1 MARSLFIVVS
11 DDSDV
16 VSKAR
21 AWGVQN
27 NVTMSTYSSQ
37 QWSEGL
43 QNPAFRSQ
51 VMTEPVSANSGKLLS
66 FPGSQLP
73 GVTTNNNSR
82 GISTMNQVESDA
94 IVNAIAQYKG
104 NLTEAAKAL
113 GIGRATIYRKIKQ
126 YNIDPTMARNRGNN
140 NGNSGSQAA

>member
-1 MARSLFIVVS
+1 MARSLFICVS
-11 DDSDV
+11 DDADI

-21 AWGVQN
+21 SWGVQN
-27 NVTMSTYSSQ
+27 NVTVNVYSSQ

-51 VMTEPVSANSGKLLS
+51 VQTESVNLTGGKILN
-66 FPGSQLP
+66 FPTNGAAGGGTGRG
-73 GVTTNNNSR
+73 GVP
-82 GISTMNQVESDA
+82 TMNQIESEA
-94 IVNAIAQYKG
+94 IINAIAQFKG

-126 YNIDPTMARNRGNN
+126 YNIDPTTIRGKP
-140 NGNSGSQAA
+140 QAA